1 MRFRR
6 LRSTAKSESYQTRFG
21 GINLQNGTPLGEWEE
36 LHNMTAE
43 SYPAVCSMP
52 CRRYKSLPSD
62 MTGFTFK
69 DDMLVYT
76 VSDGIYIGDE
86 KLDLELSV
94 SGKKLVSMGA
104 YIVILPDW
112 IVINTE
118 DMSVMEGTVSN
129 EATSVTITGGTL
141 YEINFNQTSPTV
153 DIRKLMYFETSATN
167 SALEKLKKGDRVKL
181 SYAYKGKAMSF
192 VISVDSISTEESYL
206 EEGRAAVI
214 FDTVSGIYKDTRY
227 FFSEVQPMTGTRFV
241 ARHENVTLE
250 KSSEI
255 EKAEIPDMDYE
266 LIVEHNNR
274 LWGCSSENHE
284 IYCSKLGDPFTWKEY
299 SGLSTDSYAV
309 TVGSDGDF
317 TGSTVYNDSVLF
329 FKENCVHVVYGTK
342 ASNFTLSTI
351 ELRGVQKGSHNSICK
366 SNGLLYYKAPEG
378 IFVFNG
384 SASVRADGRLGRDI
398 KETAVGVADD
408 DAVYMATDDTVYV
421 YDYLH
426 DSWHT
431 EDIMGGHG
439 TMISGHNYGGALYLT
454 MATGNLVRVYL
465 MRGNNDSFTE
475 FDETVGF
482 SLVTGNLNRTGAI
495 MRHVSKLRFVI
506 GVDDTYTDVSF
517 TISISYNG
525 GGYKTVYS
533 YDSNGTKP
541 STEIFTVPIIPMR
554 CQRMK
559 LKISG
564 TATGTEYISSP
575 AFTLYGI
582 YYTSEGG
589 TELG

>member
-1 MRFRR
+1 MQYRR
-6 LRSTAKSESYQTRFG
+6 LKNLSKKESYQNLFG
-21 GINLQNGTPLGEWEE
+21 GINLQNGTPLGEWER
-36 LHNMTAE
+36 LHNMTAD
-43 SYPAVCSMP
+43 SFPAVCSSQL
-52 CRRYKSLPSD
+52 RRYRSLPSD
-62 MTGFTFK
+62 MTGFMFK
-69 DDMLVYT
+69 NDSLVYT
-76 VSDGIYIGDE
+76 VTNGIYIGGT
-86 KLDLELSV
+86 KLDLELSE
-94 SGKKLVSMGA
+94 GQKKLISMGA

-118 DMSVMEGTVSN
+118 DMTIESN
-129 EATSVTITGGTL
+129 IDSVTLTGGTL

-153 DIRKLMYFETSATN
+153 DIRKLMYYETDASD
-167 SALEKLKKGDRVKL
+167 SALARLKKGDRVKL
-181 SYAYKGKAMSF
+181 SYAYKGKATSF
-192 VISVDSISTEESYL
+192 VVSVDSISTEESYL

-214 FDTVSGIYKDTRY
+214 FDTTGGVYKDTRY
-227 FFSEVQPMTGTRFV
+227 FFSEKQAMTGSRFI

-250 KSSEI
+250 RSGEVSRS
-255 EKAEIPDMDYE
+255 EIPDMDYE
-266 LIVEHNNR
+266 LIIEHNNR

-284 IYCSKLGDPFTWKEY
+284 IYCSKLGDPFNWREY
-299 SGLSTDSYAV
+299 SGISTDSYAA

-317 TGSTVYNDSVLF
+317 TGSTVYNDSILF
-329 FKENCVHVVYGTK
+329 FKENCAHIVYGTK

-351 ELRGVQKGSHNSICK
+351 ELRGVQKDSFNSICK

-384 SASVRADGRLGRDI
+384 STSVRADGRLGEDI
-398 KETAVGVADD
+398 KKTAVGVADD
-408 DAVYMATDDTVYV
+408 NAVYMATDDTVYA

-431 EDIMGGHG
+431 ESIDGNNIRML
-439 TMISGHNYGGALYLT
+439 SGHNYGGALYLVART
-454 MATGNLVRVYL
+454 DDSFRLYL
-465 MRGNNDSFTE
+465 MRGIDDTMTETADSVSFE
-475 FDETVGF
+475 
-482 SLVTGNLNRTGAI
+482 LQTGELNRIGAV
-495 MRHVSKLRFVI
+495 MRHISKLRFVI
-506 GVDDTYTDVSF
+506 GADSLYNSTAFD
-517 TISISYNG
+517 IQISYNG
-525 GGYKTVYS
+525 GAFRTVYS
-533 YDSNGTKP
+533 FDSKDTSP
-541 STEIFTVPIIPMR
+541 AAEIFTVPIIPMR

>member
-1 MRFRR
+1 MQMPYV
-6 LRSTAKSESYQTRFG
+6 SDGQPNIVNQDRFG

-36 LHNMTAE
+36 LHNMTSE
-43 SYPAVCSMP
+43 SYPAVCSAEL
-52 CRRYKSLPSD
+52 RRYRKLPSD
-62 MTGFTFK
+62 MTGFCFK
-69 DDMLVYT
+69 NDSLVYT
-76 VSDGIYIGDE
+76 VTNGISIDGTMIA
-86 KLDLELSV
+86 LPLSE
-94 SGKKLVSMGA
+94 GNKKLVSMGA

-118 DMSVMEGTVSN
+118 DMTVESNIDSVRM
-129 EATSVTITGGTL
+129 TGGTL

-153 DIRKLMYFETSATN
+153 DIRKLMYYETDASN
-167 SALEKLKKGDRVKL
+167 SALARLKKGDRVKL
-181 SYAYKGKAMSF
+181 SYAYKGKATSF
-192 VISVDSISTEESYL
+192 VVSVDSISTEESYL

-214 FDTVSGIYKDTRY
+214 FDTTGGIYKDTRY
-227 FFSEVQPMTGTRFV
+227 FFSERQAMTGSRFV

-250 KSSEI
+250 RSGEVSRS
-255 EKAEIPDMDYE
+255 EIPDMDYE

-274 LWGCSSENHE
+274 LWGCSSEKHE
-284 IYCSKLGDPFTWKEY
+284 IYCSKLGNPFIWTEY

-317 TGSTVYNDSVLF
+317 TGSTVFNDSILF

-351 ELRGVQKGSHNSICK
+351 ELRGVQKDSYNSICK

-384 SASVRADGRLGRDI
+384 SASVRADGRLGEDI

-426 DSWHT
+426 DNWHT
-431 EDIMGGHG
+431 ESLKGESIRML
-439 TMISGHNYGGALYLT
+439 SGHNYGGALYLV
-454 MATGNLVRVYL
+454 ARVDGEFRLYL
-465 MRGNNDSFTE
+465 MRGIDDTMTDND
-475 FDETVGF
+475 DTVAF
-482 SLVTGNLNRTGAI
+482 ELQTGELNRIGAI
-495 MRHVSKLRFVI
+495 MRHISKLRFVI
-506 GVDDTYTDVSF
+506 GTDGLYDSIAF
-517 TISISYNG
+517 DIKISYNG
-525 GGYKTVYS
+525 GEFKTIYS

-564 TATGTEYISSP
+564 TAAGAEYISSP